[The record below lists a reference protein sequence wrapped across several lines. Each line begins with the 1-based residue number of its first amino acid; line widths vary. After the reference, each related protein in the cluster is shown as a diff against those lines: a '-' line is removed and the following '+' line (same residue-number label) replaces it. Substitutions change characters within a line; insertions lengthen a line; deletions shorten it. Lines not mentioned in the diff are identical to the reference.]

1 MTDDQTPD
9 VAELT
14 DLPDLTADGGRLVLS
29 APATPE
35 ILDLVHAMIEHLWT
49 THPDIGDRDR
59 ARFEMSVIEILGNI
73 VEHAYRAE
81 DQHPSSRRFEIVLV
95 ATDERLMAHLSDNGL
110 PVGLDL
116 SGAVMP
122 DELAESGRGLALATA
137 ALDDL
142 SFRRVGDRN
151 HWDLLCLRASS
162 G

>member
-1 MTDDQTPD
+1 MTDDQQP
-9 VAELT
+9 A
-14 DLPDLTADGGRLVLS
+14 ADALVGRLELS

-35 ILDLVHAMIEHLWT
+35 IMDLVHGMIEHLWT
-49 THPDIGDRDR
+49 THPDIGERDR

-73 VEHAYRAE
+73 VEHAYAAE
-81 DQHPSSRRFEIVLV
+81 ETHPSTRRFQIALAATEDRLV
-95 ATDERLMAHLSDNGL
+95 ARLADNGL

-142 SFRRVGDRN
+142 GYHRVGDRN
-151 HWDLLCLRASS
+151 LWDLLCLRGSS
-162 G
+162 A